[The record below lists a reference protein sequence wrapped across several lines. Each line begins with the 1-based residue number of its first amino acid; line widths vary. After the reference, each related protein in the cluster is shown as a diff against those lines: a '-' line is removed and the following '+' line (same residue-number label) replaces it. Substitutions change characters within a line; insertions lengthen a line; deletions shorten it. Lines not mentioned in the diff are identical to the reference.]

1 MHMRRYDVG
10 QTEWEWPIVDSQK
23 SHSERASL
31 LRLIPYE
38 LTRPPHSSP
47 SLTQSR
53 QALSLNISS
62 GGMLVLMDQSPE
74 VAQVLK
80 ISVPTPILL
89 AGTPTLAEVRWT
101 KRVPLAKSTAA
112 GIYFVGLRFMF

>member
-1 MHMRRYDVG
+1 VVQM
-10 QTEWEWPIVDSQK
+10 EWEWPIADSQK

-31 LRLIPYE
+31 LRAIPYE
-38 LTRPPHSSP
+38 LTRPPHASP
-47 SLTQSR
+47 SSAQSR

-62 GGMLVLMDQSPE
+62 GGMLVLMDQAPE
-74 VAQVLK
+74 IAQVMK

-101 KRVPLAKSTAA
+101 KRVPLAKSNAA
-112 GIYFVGLRFMF
+112 AIYFVGLRFMF